1 MRKLIPFILLIFL
14 FSCEKEVSEKQAD
27 YFLKFYGTYLNDIA
41 GDVCELP
48 DGGYAIVGTSE
59 TVDSGTDIS
68 MIITDRF
75 GRQVGDTKYFGTDG
89 DDIGNGLYLYDEG
102 ILISGA
108 VSTANGS
115 LDAVLIQTDFSGN
128 KLDLHTYGGINND
141 EAFSVI
147 RNDNGGFFFVGYS
160 NNQYYIVSLDENFDN
175 PKITVND
182 AADQIVLKKITK
194 FRDNQYFSAGT
205 RIDQISNTTQI
216 SILDINKDGNVGN
229 TKYFGDQSKGNDF
242 AAMVQQNDS
251 TLFVLSTLKEG
262 NPEGKLNLR
271 KIVYKLRPLNPESF
285 IYIEE
290 RSSIIFS
297 ETGSLKANSL
307 AINDDGSMA
316 ILGTKTFA
324 LDKNMVLL
332 LVDENGNQI
341 GETKEFGGT
350 GDQSG
355 TSMIYSDGSI
365 LILGNNAVGGNSML
379 TLIKTD
385 EKGNLWE

>member
-68 MIITDRF
+68 MINTDRF